1 MNLGK
6 VIKKGRV
13 EAGLSQEQLANL
25 IFVSKQSVSKYE
37 NNKAQPSP
45 DLLKKISE
53 ILNVELALEI
63 DPKSKTAQSLMIR
76 IVIGILALAVL
87 ALGIWVILLNVKLN
101 RYDALFQNRAI
112 DYNGIEVSC
121 LDNEYDPE
129 KNPSEILIRISFYN
143 SNDSTIYLN
152 SALFDFPD
160 VTLQTEFLDLDGL
173 DGDSQIALYPE
184 TPTIVGLRFHNDNYA
199 LEYFHDFRSD
209 EELFLFFSGEIL
221 AKFDLMYE

>member
-6 VIKKGRV
+6 AIKKSRV

-25 IFVSKQSVSKYE
+25 IFVSKQSISKYE
-37 NNKAQPSP
+37 NNKAKPSP
-45 DLLKKISE
+45 ELLKKISE
-53 ILNVELALEI
+53 ILKVELVLET
-63 DPKSKTAQSLMIR
+63 DPKSKITQDLKIR

-101 RYDALFQNRAI
+101 RYDVLFQNNTI
-112 DYNGIEVSC
+112 DYYGIEVSY

-143 SNDSTIYLN
+143 SNDYTIYLN

-160 VTLQTEFLDLDGL
+160 VTLQTEFLDLNGL
-173 DGDSQIALYPE
+173 DGHSQIALYPGIS
-184 TPTIVGLRFHNDNYA
+184 TIAGLRFHNDNYA

-209 EELFLFFSGEIL
+209 EELFLFFSGEVL
-221 AKFDLMYE
+221 AKLDLMYE